1 MAPVHPAGLGVPLL
15 LSGCK
20 AELAAERLAA
30 LGFSNL
36 RVVGPRVGQA
46 SATKMI
52 RSVIVKGI
60 EALTAEAMLAA
71 DAAGVADEVFAS
83 LDASEKQLPW
93 ADRAD
98 YALDRM
104 MVHGLR
110 RAAEMEEVVKML
122 EDLGI
127 GAAMSRGTAAR
138 QREIGELRLRQP
150 VSGAAGKVAQIR
162 GWKADA
168 A

>member
-1 MAPVHPAGLGVPLL
+1 
-15 LSGCK
+15 
-20 AELAAERLAA
+20 
-30 LGFSNL
+30 
-36 RVVGPRVGQA
+36 
-46 SATKMI
+46 
-52 RSVIVKGI
+52 
-60 EALTAEAMLAA
+60 
-71 DAAGVADEVFAS
+71 
-83 LDASEKQLPW
+83 
-93 ADRAD
+93 
-98 YALDRM
+98 M

-150 VSGAAGKVAQIR
+150 VRGAAGKVAQIR